1 MAIQKNDTKKNNEN
15 IEVKNHKTLLKVS
28 TAASTQKEEKKVGRK
43 AFDDENLK
51 ADKRNTFLLNAY
63 QQEKMEER
71 MKELGLKNKTDYIL
85 SLLKRDIIDL

>member
-1 MAIQKNDTKKNNEN
+1 MAIKKNEQNHEKK
-15 IEVKNHKTLLKVS
+15 EVVPKNHKTLLKVS
-28 TAASTQKEEKKVGRK
+28 KSATQKEEKKVGRK